1 MKVKNRKKSYLRND
15 IKAMKGSIILRRKK
29 VLTMT
34 SAITLGCLR
43 GLQRNAM
50 SLVKATTKH
59 ICTIN
64 KGSA

>member
-1 MKVKNRKKSYLRND
+1 MKMIIEKKSYLKKFYN
-15 IKAMKGSIILRRKK
+15 IKEKK

-50 SLVKATTKH
+50 NLVKATTKH
-59 ICTIN
+59 I
-64 KGSA
+64 

>member
-1 MKVKNRKKSYLRND
+1 MKYSFKEKKKEMKAINDKN
-15 IKAMKGSIILRRKK
+15 

-34 SAITLGCLR
+34 SAITRGCLR

-50 SLVKATTKH
+50 NLVKATTKI

-64 KGSA
+64 RGSA